1 MKKFLPYVFVTV
13 LFLIGCFVI
22 VTGEKPVNKEELP
35 GQPPGENVEK
45 IESAGKSDDS
55 DIVLRKVDGTIKR
68 VIDGDT
74 IVVNFGVEKEE
85 RIRLL
90 LIDTPESVHPEKG
103 TEPFGQDA
111 SDYAKKYLKRG
122 KKVTVEIGNPER
134 DEHGRLLAYIWA
146 DGHNFNKHMI
156 DKGFARVAYVN
167 PPNIK
172 YLEEF
177 QQAEEIAKLNG
188 ANIWSIEGYVTEDGF
203 DSSVVPKE
211 SGRSVFD

>member
-1 MKKFLPYVFVTV
+1 MTGGIGLKKIFPYVLVTV
-13 LFLIGCFVI
+13 LFLVGCFVI
-22 VTGEKPVNKEELP
+22 VTGEQPIIKEELP
-35 GQPPGENVEK
+35 GQPSGENVENVVN
-45 IESAGKSDDS
+45 AHDS
-55 DIVLRKVDGTIKR
+55 DIVLRKVEGTIKR

-74 IVVNFGVEKEE
+74 VVINFGVGKEE

-103 TEPFGQDA
+103 KEPFGQEA
-111 SDYAKKYLKRG
+111 SDYAAKYLKRG
-122 KKVTVEIGNPER
+122 KSVTVEIGNPDR

-167 PPNIK
+167 PPNTK

-188 ANIWSIEGYVTEDGF
+188 ANIWSIEGYVTESGF
-203 DSSVVPKE
+203 DSSVVP
-211 SGRSVFD
+211 